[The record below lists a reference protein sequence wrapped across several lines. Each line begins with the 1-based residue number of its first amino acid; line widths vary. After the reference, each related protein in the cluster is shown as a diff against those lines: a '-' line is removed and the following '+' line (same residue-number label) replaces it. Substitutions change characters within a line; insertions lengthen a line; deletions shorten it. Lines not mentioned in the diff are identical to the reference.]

1 MAKKKKRAMKAP
13 GLSRL
18 DRGIY
23 YCLIACSCVTG
34 LFLYPVIIGNLRQS
48 VFRDTHILA
57 QGNPGNVIL
66 IFFGMF
72 IGGGFALFFDWMRR
86 KRQPI
91 FGKAGIQYGP
101 PQWKSVYPLLS
112 KQFLGHVSFRKK
124 HLAIGVLCF
133 FVFVFVV
140 LFVTSL
146 GLHPREC
153 LYDDG
158 SILVYNCFN
167 EKTAEYS
174 QGDVA
179 GIRIYTQADRKR
191 RGHKRWG
198 IEMEISM
205 NDGETFFFS
214 HGDFQ
219 MRNEMI
225 HGSITGMTQI
235 KACFDLSIITL
246 DGEGYLSSVVRDM
259 DLNKQEEELLYL
271 LFDVGQLPR

>member
-1 MAKKKKRAMKAP
+1 MAKKKKRPMKAP

-34 LFLYPVIIGNLRQS
+34 LFLYPMIIGNFRQS

-112 KQFLGHVSFRKK
+112 KQFLVHVSF
-124 HLAIGVLCF
+124 
-133 FVFVFVV
+133 
-140 LFVTSL
+140 
-146 GLHPREC
+146 
-153 LYDDG
+153 
-158 SILVYNCFN
+158 
-167 EKTAEYS
+167 
-174 QGDVA
+174 
-179 GIRIYTQADRKR
+179 
-191 RGHKRWG
+191 
-198 IEMEISM
+198 
-205 NDGETFFFS
+205 
-214 HGDFQ
+214 
-219 MRNEMI
+219 
-225 HGSITGMTQI
+225 TGMTQI

-259 DLNKQEEELLYL
+259 DLNKQEAELLYL
-271 LFDVGQLPR
+271 LFDVGQPPR